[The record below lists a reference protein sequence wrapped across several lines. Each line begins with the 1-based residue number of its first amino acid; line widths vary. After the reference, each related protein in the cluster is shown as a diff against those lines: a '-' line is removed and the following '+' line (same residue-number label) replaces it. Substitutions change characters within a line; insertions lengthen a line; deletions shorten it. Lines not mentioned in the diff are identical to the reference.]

1 MEYKK
6 KLIVERTRNYQLIR
20 QIVKDIITI
29 YKKED
34 EGDFYLPEDLEGFE
48 KLEYIHKNSRI
59 TIELILQPSSEVDDF
74 LLNAN
79 FYKKHD
85 IITIKIVY
93 NPNKKMV
100 SIYDL
105 IGELNEIVAHEL
117 RHEYQKNKG
126 MYNFSVDDDYDDNED
141 DYDDDEEKTG
151 YEYYSQP
158 HEIDAQ
164 VEGFKR
170 MRVVTKRP
178 FEELVRNWF
187 RTHQDIHQMNPEDTK
202 KVIDL
207 ILKHYQQS

>member
-1 MEYKK
+1 
-6 KLIVERTRNYQLIR
+6 
-20 QIVKDIITI
+20 
-29 YKKED
+29 
-34 EGDFYLPEDLEGFE
+34 
-48 KLEYIHKNSRI
+48 
-59 TIELILQPSSEVDDF
+59 
-74 LLNAN
+74 
-79 FYKKHD
+79 
-85 IITIKIVY
+85 
-93 NPNKKMV
+93 MV

-117 RHEYQKNKG
+117 RHEYQRNKG
-126 MYNFSVDDDYDDNED
+126 MYNFSVDDDYDDDDD

-170 MRVVTKRP
+170 MGVVTKRP